1 MTSDLNFSLSIT
13 YVTMLFLPV
22 NGCISIK
29 FPIPLL
35 LLFLNPCQSK
45 PLTSGAQALPTRKNP
60 SGPSP
65 SRFFLSPSRIIK
77 YRIPRS
83 PQDNATVFLRTII
96 RHRLYYIKNC
106 FFQIPMIRTLKF
118 ATLFLR
124 DSHKPFD

>member
-1 MTSDLNFSLSIT
+1 
-13 YVTMLFLPV
+13 MLFLPV

-45 PLTSGAQALPTRKNP
+45 PLTSGAQALPARKNP

-83 PQDNATVFLRTII
+83 PQDNATKSAFPYENDIYEAVV
-96 RHRLYYIKNC
+96 IKGKWENSPKPRR
-106 FFQIPMIRTLKF
+106 FQF
-118 ATLFLR
+118 
-124 DSHKPFD
+124 